1 MCEMG
6 DFEYM
11 GMTDKQY
18 DGMLKEQIAGLDRI
32 AKVSKE
38 IETLKA
44 IYDERKL
51 AVSKLGYDIGE
62 NGLYD
67 KIK

>member
-1 MCEMG
+1 
-6 DFEYM
+6 M

-18 DGMLKEQIAGLDRI
+18 EGMLKDQIASLDRV
-32 AKVSKE
+32 ARVASD

-44 IYDERKL
+44 LYEERKL
-51 AVSKLGYDIGE
+51 AILKLGYDIEE

-67 KIK
+67 KVK